1 MNLSAESWIFIYMLG
16 MIVMMYFFV
25 IRPGKK
31 KNKKTKELHDSVAV
45 GDVISTLGGII
56 GTVVERDKDYC
67 TIRIDDNKDVT
78 MRIVIQAVHSIMLK
92 HDAN

>member
-1 MNLSAESWIFIYMLG
+1 MPMESWLFVYVVGML
-16 MIVMMYFFV
+16 VMLYLMM

-31 KNKKTKELHDSVAV
+31 KNKQMREMHESVAV

-56 GTVVERDKDYC
+56 GTVVARDEDYA
-67 TIRIDDNKDVT
+67 TIRIDDKNDVT

-92 HDAN
+92 ADGK